1 MPVALLTQALVAGA
15 MNLDSTPTAR
25 TMANILGW
33 QSRVRI
39 IVALIYGAAT
49 MALQSFD
56 MLLGSVTTILAT
68 LAAYIAVT
76 LLTAYLAKRYRNLA
90 EVAVGIA
97 ITSDIA
103 FLFAVTGVT
112 SSPAYYSRVLILS
125 FFIVHTSETYFG
137 RAHAMLALMVSAL
150 GYVALVAN
158 AISGGAAIVFGE
170 SLWSVLAFWAT
181 GSALVLHYGEI
192 QRRLAKIV
200 ALFERA
206 EQGDF
211 TQAYDIEN
219 DRYPDA
225 VTRVGRAY
233 NRVQSH
239 LSEMVLNDALTGCL
253 NRRGFDQA
261 LAREVAR
268 SSRAGSELALIAV
281 DLDDFKKVNDNYGH
295 LGGDVVL
302 GEFGAMMGVGAR
314 AGDMVARTG
323 GEEFSILL
331 PDTGIDG
338 AQLVAERLCERIRTH
353 VFIVNGRP
361 VSITAS
367 FGVVATRPG
376 RDESDANLKQRADE
390 ALYAAKDAGR
400 DQVKVWTPEMRTR
413 MRGTKSG
420 ERERA
425 AAKS

>member
-1 MPVALLTQALVAGA
+1 
-15 MNLDSTPTAR
+15 MNFDSSPNSHTLATV
-25 TMANILGW
+25 LGW
-33 QSRVRI
+33 QAKVRI
-39 IVALIYGAAT
+39 IVALIYAAAT
-49 MALQSFD
+49 MVLQAVG
-56 MLLGSVTTILAT
+56 MLRGSVTTIAIT
-68 LAAYIAVT
+68 LAVYVAITVVT
-76 LLTAYLAKRYRNLA
+76 TVWARRF
-90 EVAVGIA
+90 ESMVAIPAAIA
-97 ITSDIA
+97 ITADIA

-137 RAHAMLALMVSAL
+137 RAHAMLALIVASL
-150 GYVALVAN
+150 GYVALVAS
-158 AISGGAAIVFGE
+158 AISAGSDIKFPE

-192 QRRLAKIV
+192 QRRLSKIV

-211 TQAYDIEN
+211 TQTYDVQN
-219 DRYPDA
+219 DRFPDA

-233 NRVQSH
+233 NRVQDH
-239 LSEMVLNDALTGCL
+239 LSDMVMNDALTGCL
-253 NRRGFDQA
+253 NRRGFDQS

-268 SSRAGSELALIAV
+268 SSRAVSDLALIAI
-281 DLDDFKKVNDNYGH
+281 DLDHFKKLNDSYGH
-295 LGGDVVL
+295 LGGDAVL
-302 GEFGAMMGVGAR
+302 REFGMMMTQAAR

-338 AQLVAERLCERIRTH
+338 AQQVADRLCERLRAH
-353 VFIVNGRP
+353 AFIVNGKK
-361 VSITAS
+361 VNLTAS
-367 FGVVATRPG
+367 FGVVSTRPG

-400 DQVKVWTPEMRTR
+400 DCVKVWTPEMRNR
-413 MRGTKSG
+413 LRGPRSD
-420 ERERA
+420 ERA
-425 AAKS
+425 KAAKPVVAG

>member
-1 MPVALLTQALVAGA
+1 
-15 MNLDSTPTAR
+15 MNFDPTPNAKTL
-25 TMANILGW
+25 ANVLGW
-33 QSRVRI
+33 QSQVRI
-39 IVALIYGAAT
+39 VVSVIYAAAT
-49 MALQSFD
+49 MTLQALD
-56 MLLGSVTTILAT
+56 MLNGNVSAT
-68 LAAYIAVT
+68 AMILAAYVGVT
-76 LLTAYLAKRYRNLA
+76 LITTFWAKRWHGTV
-90 EVAVGIA
+90 EVAVGMA
-97 ITSDIA
+97 ITADIA
-103 FLFAVTGVT
+103 FLFAVTGMT
-112 SSPAYYSRVLILS
+112 SSPAYFSRVLILS

-137 RAHAMLALMVSAL
+137 RAHAMLALIVAAL

-158 AISGGAAIVFGE
+158 AGSTIQFAE

-192 QRRLAKIV
+192 QRRLSKIV

-211 TQAYDIEN
+211 TQTYDIQN
-219 DRYPDA
+219 DRFPDA

-233 NRVQSH
+233 NRVQTH
-239 LSEMVLNDALTGCL
+239 LSEMVLNDVLTNCL

-268 SSRAGSELALIAV
+268 SSRAGSELALIAI
-281 DLDDFKKVNDNYGH
+281 DLDHFKKVNDTYGH

-302 GEFGAMMGVGAR
+302 REFGMMMTQAAR

-338 AQLVAERLCERIRTH
+338 ARLVADRLCDRIRKH
-353 VFIVNGRP
+353 SFVVNGRP
-361 VSITAS
+361 VTITAS

-376 RDESDANLKQRADE
+376 RDESDANLKLRADE
-390 ALYAAKDAGR
+390 ALYAAKDSGR
-400 DQVKVWTPEMRTR
+400 DCVKVWTPDMRSR
-413 MRGTKSG
+413 MRGSRSG
-420 ERERA
+420 EGKAFKPA
-425 AAKS
+425 ATA